1 MKLFNVAL
9 ASLFWTASNATIEIE
24 DLPSHVHVGSTYNVS
39 WFNDRDYVS
48 QHTALRASP
57 DSIIDTNTATSKSK
71 TLPSSIG
78 KTAKTGPLASE
89 RSITT
94 STQPRESTVPIGKCP
109 R

>member
-24 DLPSHVHVGSTYNVS
+24 ELPSHVHVGSTYNVS

-48 QHTALRASP
+48 QHTALRASL
-57 DSIIDTNTATSKSK
+57 DLIIDTYTATSKSK
-71 TLPSSIG
+71 TSPSSIG

-89 RSITT
+89 QSITT
-94 STQPRESTVPIGKCP
+94 STQLRGSTVYIGKCL